1 MGCPPEQVH
10 PGEQAT
16 PKNESAASEQERKI
30 RDYIQDDLKNRNM
43 DMLKETTFQV
53 KNLGP
58 LIEGGKFSV
67 KPLTLFCGPNN
78 TGKTWTMYSLCHFL
92 ELCKSIIDKKE
103 GIDIDEKER
112 IDIILEKKSFNKIFT
127 QILPAFFN
135 SDAEIFANTQFS
147 VSINDKTLEDCL
159 KEMKQFPDTFLIP
172 AERNGLHL
180 FFRELSN
187 RRTTLLHHASKKEID
202 IDELLRDVI
211 LSPYAQPIADYIDW
225 LNTITTNHKTTTKKG
240 IMEAIASKNLKD
252 ILQGTYK
259 IDKEGRIDFK
269 PRQKKRGTE
278 YQTPELALHLTS
290 STVKSFFGL
299 WYYLSYQAEKDDF
312 LMIDEPE
319 INIHPENQRK
329 IARLIAR
336 LVNNGVYCIIST
348 HSDYFVRELNNL
360 IMLDNDEDNTL
371 KQKYKYAQEETLHP
385 EKVGAYLFDKGK
397 IEPFDISPDDGIYA
411 TTFDKVITDLN
422 DTNNGIYYALKENN
436 DE

>member
-1 MGCPPEQVH
+1 MGCPPEQVN

-43 DMLKETTFQV
+43 DILRETTFQV

-58 LIEGGKFSV
+58 LIEGGEFSV

-78 TGKTWTMYSLCHFL
+78 TGKTWTMYSLCQFL
-92 ELCKSIIDKKE
+92 KLCKSIIDKKE
-103 GIDIDEKER
+103 KIDILVKKE
-112 IDIILEKKSFNKIFT
+112 SFNKIFT
-127 QILPAFFN
+127 QNLSDFFN
-135 SDAEIFANTQFS
+135 TDAEIFANTQFS
-147 VSINDKTLEDCL
+147 VRINDEKQEDCL
-159 KEMKQFPDTFLIP
+159 KEIKQFSDTFLIP

-187 RRTTLLHHASKKEID
+187 RRTTLLHHASRKKID
-202 IDELLRDVI
+202 IGKLLRDVI
-211 LSPYAQPIADYIDW
+211 LSPYARPVADYIDW
-225 LNTITTNHKTTTKKG
+225 LNTITTNHKTTTQKG

-269 PRQKKRGTE
+269 PRQKKKGKE
-278 YQTPELALHLTS
+278 YQTSKLALHLTS

-299 WYYLSYQAEKDDF
+299 WYYLSYQAEEDDF

-319 INIHPENQRK
+319 LNIHPENQRK

-360 IMLDNDEDNTL
+360 IMLDNDKDNTL
-371 KQKYKYAQEETLHP
+371 KQKYKYDQEETLQP

-411 TTFDKVITDLN
+411 TTFDNVITDLN